1 MVPRQNGFYGMFFLA
16 TRGTTQGGLVSS
28 TLFNVVVDNVIR
40 TWLAMAVEDHR
51 VAHDGLVETV
61 GRCLGVFYDNYGMV
75 GSRDPDWLQHTT
87 NVPFELFRRYILEAN
102 VSNSRTMTYQ
112 YRVLRAGMSEE
123 AMALKYTGVGYSY
136 RVRLRRR
143 IPCPECGVD
152 ITAGYMMAHHRHMH
166 RTEPAILWS

>member
-1 MVPRQNGFYGMFFLA
+1 MRVEDQMVPR
-16 TRGTTQGGLVSS
+16 
-28 TLFNVVVDNVIR
+28 
-40 TWLAMAVEDHR
+40 
-51 VAHDGLVETV
+51 DGLIETI
-61 GRCLGVFYDNYGMV
+61 GRCVGFFYADNGMV

-87 NVPFELFRRYILEAN
+87 NVPFDFFRRYILEAN

-143 IPCPECGVD
+143 IPCPECGVEL
-152 ITAGYMMAHHRHMH
+152 TARSMAEHRLRMH
-166 RTEPAILWS
+166 GTEPVIEWSQLLVSQMVNQPQVYDVRFLR